1 MSSTYLADVSAAQVQ
16 RGSWSTGDSIRTKAA
31 NSTRSIKYNSAAKYI
46 QHNPLIAD
54 GLDGLQKGVAGA
66 VDLFRLEN
74 GKIVEH
80 WDVIEPI
87 PPASEWKNT
96 NGNVLATGFIRPR
109 KIHGFKEGVMVVT
122 ILLWGAAA
130 GVVHFVVVGILY
142 GNPLV
147 GHISAKAES
156 ESPAVKHWATKG
168 KYFVTQFLGT
178 QIEVY
183 ILTIAFVWLRPLVGF
198 GTYGGAILLGCLF
211 AAIRVYPRFWNMWIQ
226 TTYPT
231 RLLIV
236 EIVNGT
242 IGTLVIS
249 VFLQA
254 VTQR

>member
-1 MSSTYLADVSAAQVQ
+1 
-16 RGSWSTGDSIRTKAA
+16 
-31 NSTRSIKYNSAAKYI
+31 
-46 QHNPLIAD
+46 
-54 GLDGLQKGVAGA
+54 
-66 VDLFRLEN
+66 
-74 GKIVEH
+74 
-80 WDVIEPI
+80 
-87 PPASEWKNT
+87 
-96 NGNVLATGFIRPR
+96 
-109 KIHGFKEGVMVVT
+109 MVVT
-122 ILLWGAAA
+122 ILLWGAVA
-130 GVVHFVVVGILY
+130 GVVHFVVIGILY

-147 GHISAKAES
+147 DRISAKAEAT
-156 ESPAVKHWATKG
+156 SPAVKRWTTKR

-198 GTYGGAILLGCLF
+198 SGYGGAILLGSLLV
-211 AAIRVYPRFWNMWIQ
+211 AIRVYPRFWNMWVQ

-231 RLLIV
+231 RLLVV